1 MSIYLTSQKIKKDW
15 TDYNGHM
22 NVAYYVLIFDVYGA
36 EMLMEKFD
44 MGESAAKKD
53 KKSTMVVQ
61 SHITYD
67 HELMEGEEVDINL
80 IYFNHDKKRL
90 IYKLEMVHKEK
101 KFLASTIEVLSLH
114 VDLKERKV
122 CEFNKQRLDLM
133 NDFINKNN
141 INFKFDQ
148 LVFKDKLKN

>member
-1 MSIYLTSQKIKKDW
+1 MSIYLTSKKIIKDW

-141 INFKFDQ
+141 IKFKFDQ